1 MYAMV
6 AILSAS
12 ASAAMTGSIA
22 PGPSSRSFPIAC
34 WVLGAATS
42 VADLRSM
49 MKRSA
54 RMLVKKLMKRLI
66 RGQRSGTAA
75 LIVRS

>member
-1 MYAMV
+1 
-6 AILSAS
+6 
-12 ASAAMTGSIA
+12 
-22 PGPSSRSFPIAC
+22 
-34 WVLGAATS
+34 LGAATS

-54 RMLVKKLMKRLI
+54 RMLVKKLMNRLI